1 MKKLSL
7 LKLAGAAALVVSGSL
22 VQAQV
27 TTIDPNSAAS
37 APAAAPLLDSGVLPG
52 QPVAEISPGAAWRR
66 RRDSNP
72 R

>member
-37 APAAAPLLDSGVLPG
+37 APTATRSRCNARTRRSGSAA
-52 QPVAEISPGAAWRR
+52 VASR
-66 RRDSNP
+66 
-72 R
+72 